1 MNVLR
6 IRGCILVPSCPDLN
20 VDNVFRN
27 VGCPLI
33 SAEGKVTWRV
43 ETCHLLVVN
52 DRDYD
57 LSCLFRKALL
67 TLDYGLV
74 PVLK

>member
-1 MNVLR
+1 VNVLR

-27 VGCPLI
+27 VGCHLI
-33 SAEGKVTWRV
+33 SAEAKVTLRV
-43 ETCHLLVVN
+43 ETCHLLILN

-57 LSCLFRKALL
+57 LSCLFQKALL
-67 TLDYGLV
+67 TLDYSLV
-74 PVLK
+74 PMLK